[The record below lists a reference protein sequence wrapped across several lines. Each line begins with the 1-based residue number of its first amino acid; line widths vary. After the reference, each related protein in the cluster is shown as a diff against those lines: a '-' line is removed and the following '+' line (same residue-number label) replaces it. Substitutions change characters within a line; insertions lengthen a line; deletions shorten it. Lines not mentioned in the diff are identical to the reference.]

1 MPDPA
6 AASVRSHYET
16 VGELYRAAW
25 GDSMHFAVFSGD
37 EPRPE
42 AVAATERMLADE
54 GEFGPLTS
62 VLDVGCGTGGPAL
75 SIAGY
80 SGAHVTGI
88 DLVPRQIKR
97 ARERAAEC
105 GLADRTHFEVADA
118 TQLPMPDE
126 TFDRVYAIESA
137 YHAADKPRF
146 YAECARVLRPGGLML
161 GTDWLRRGGD
171 GDQPYL
177 DAVRDQFAI
186 PELLTLGELRHHL
199 ASAGL
204 VPEVVEDLRAR
215 GRVERNWEPLGAGTW
230 PRLVRASRTAD
241 PSASRTFAAGSQA
254 LAAAADAGAFVLGH
268 FVARKP

>member
-1 MPDPA
+1 MSDPA
-6 AASVRSHYET
+6 AARVRSHYEA

-62 VLDVGCGTGGPAL
+62 ALDVGCGTGGPAL
-75 SIAGY
+75 AIAAY
-80 SGAHVTGI
+80 SGAYVTGI
-88 DLVPRQIKR
+88 DLVPRHVER
-97 ARERAAEC
+97 ARERAVEC
-105 GLADRTHFEVADA
+105 GLTDRTHFEVADA

-146 YAECARVLRPGGLML
+146 YGECARVLCPGGLLL
-161 GTDWLRRGGD
+161 GTDWVRRGAD
-171 GDQPYL
+171 RDERYL
-177 DAVRDQFAI
+177 DAVREEFAI
-186 PELLTLGELRHHL
+186 PDLLTLDELRHHL
-199 ASAGL
+199 AQAGL

-215 GRVERNWEPLGAGTW
+215 GRVERNWEPLGAGAW
-230 PRLVRASRTAD
+230 PRLLRASRASEPT
-241 PSASRTFAAGSQA
+241 ASRRFAAGSQA
-254 LAAAADAGAFVLGH
+254 LAAASDAGAFVLGH